1 MNLVLLYPAYFPS
14 IVQMVAVAKA
24 EKIILEVEDN
34 YQKQTYRNRTYIA
47 HNNGELLLNIPIR
60 HTKNGLRQKTKQ
72 VVVENAFP
80 WQSHH
85 WKSIQTAY
93 RTSPFFEYYE
103 DELEPFF
110 KLPVN
115 SLLDHNIQIFH
126 MLCELI
132 GISTEVSLT
141 EDYIRKPD
149 CEDLRYL
156 IEVKKARE
164 LQIKPYT
171 QVLQAHHGFLPNLS
185 ILDLIFNEGPNTLN
199 YLESQ
204 KIDFS

>member
-1 MNLVLLYPAYFPS
+1 MNLALLYPAYFPS

-24 EKIILEVEDN
+24 DKIVLEVEDN

-60 HTKNGLRQKTKQ
+60 HTKNGLRQKTKE
-72 VVVENAFP
+72 VAVENAFP
-80 WQSHH
+80 WQTHH

-103 DELEPFF
+103 DDFEPFF

-115 SLLDHNIQIFH
+115 SLMDHNMHIFKT
-126 MLCELI
+126 LCELI

-141 EDYIRKPD
+141 EEYIRNPD

-156 IEVKKARE
+156 IEVKKERE

-185 ILDLIFNEGPNTLN
+185 ILDLLFNEGPNTLN

-204 KIDFS
+204 KIVFP